1 MSLKTVGKI
10 ANTAKK
16 HTKSGTQDIRSMGAY
31 FLVANVKSVAHFHSN
46 TGWRTDHEAADIRRP
61 ESEGAG

>member
-16 HTKSGTQDIRSMGAY
+16 HTKSGILDIRSMDVR
-31 FLVANVKSVAHFHSN
+31 FLVGNA
-46 TGWRTDHEAADIRRP
+46 
-61 ESEGAG
+61 